1 MKTINVSDVLELTP
15 VERIQLAED
24 IWDSVAAAPDAVL
37 LTAAQKEEL
46 DRRLTAYRQNP
57 DAGSPWAEV
66 KRRILTRR

>member
-1 MKTINVSDVLELTP
+1 MKTINVSDVLDLTP

-37 LTAAQKEEL
+37 LTAAQKKEL

-66 KRRILTRR
+66 KQRILARR